1 MSLAAKLVL
10 SPVLVAQAL
19 ATRRRMPRLPEA
31 EGPREGVV
39 GDGPPALRLLIG
51 GDSSAAGVGV
61 AKQDEALAGH
71 TVRPLAD
78 RLGAAVAWRLVARSG
93 LTTAQCADLLA
104 EAAEPWR
111 ADVAVFALGV
121 NDVIDQVPTRR
132 AIAARER
139 LLNVLRERG
148 GVRHVIFMPLP
159 PVHRFP
165 GLPQPLR
172 WVMGADA
179 RRHDEALARWAA
191 ERARAGGDVS
201 HIPIDLPLDPKVMAS
216 DGFHPGERVYRLCG
230 LALADHIATHVWPR
244 LRPLESS
251 R

>member
-19 ATRRRMPRLPEA
+19 ATRRRLPRLPEA
-31 EGPREGVV
+31 EGPREGVA
-39 GDGPPALRLLIG
+39 GDGPVALRLLIG

-61 AKQDEALAGH
+61 ATQDDALAGQ
-71 TVRPLAD
+71 TVRALAA
-78 RLGAAVAWRLVARSG
+78 RLGGAVAWRLVARSG
-93 LTTAQCADLLA
+93 LTTAQCADLLVA
-104 EAAEPWR
+104 AAEPWD

-121 NDVIDQVPTRR
+121 NDVIDLVPPRR
-132 AIAARER
+132 ALAARER
-139 LLNVLRERG
+139 LVAHLRERA

-191 ERARAGGDVS
+191 ARDDVS

-216 DGFHPGERVYRLCG
+216 DGFHPGEPVYRLCG
-230 LALADHIATHVWPR
+230 IALAEHVAAHVWPR
-244 LRPLESS
+244 HRREERS

>member
-19 ATRRRMPRLPEA
+19 ATRRRLPRLPEA
-31 EGPREGVV
+31 GGPREGLV
-39 GDGPPALRLLIG
+39 GSDPPMLRLLIG

-61 AKQDEALAGH
+61 ATQDAALAGQ
-71 TVRPLAD
+71 TVRALAE
-78 RLGAAVAWRLVARSG
+78 RLGGGVAWRLVARSG

-104 EAAEPWR
+104 AAAEPWH

-132 AIAARER
+132 AISARER
-139 LLNVLRERG
+139 LLKLLRERA
-148 GVRHVIFMPLP
+148 GVQHVIFMPLP

-172 WVMGADA
+172 WVMGTDA
-179 RRHDEALARWAA
+179 RRHDHALARWAA
-191 ERARAGGDVS
+191 ARADVS
-201 HIPIDLPLDPKVMAS
+201 HVPIDLPLDPKVMAS
-216 DGFHPGERVYRLCG
+216 DGFHPGEPVYRVCG
-230 LALADHIATHVWPR
+230 LALAEHIATHVWPR
-244 LRPLESS
+244 LQREESP

>member
-10 SPVLVAQAL
+10 SPLLVAQAL

-31 EGPREGVV
+31 DGPRDGVV
-39 GDGPPALRLLIG
+39 GTGPVALRLLIG

-61 AKQDEALAGH
+61 ATQDQALAGH
-71 TVRPLAD
+71 TVRALAE
-78 RLGAAVAWRLVARSG
+78 RIGGAVAWRLVARSG
-93 LTTAQCADLLA
+93 LTTAQCADLLVD
-104 EAAEPWR
+104 ETEPWH

-121 NDVIDQVPTRR
+121 NDVIDLVPPRR
-132 AIAARER
+132 ALAARER
-139 LLNVLRERG
+139 LVVHLRERA
-148 GVRHVIFMPLP
+148 GVRHAVFMPLP

-179 RRHDEALARWAA
+179 RRHDAALAHWAQ
-191 ERARAGGDVS
+191 RRDDVS
-201 HIPIDLPLDPKVMAS
+201 HVPIDLPLDPKVMAS
-216 DGFHPGERVYRLCG
+216 DGFHPGEPVYRLCG
-230 LALADHIATHVWPR
+230 LALAGHIATHVWPR
-244 LRPLESS
+244 IGAAPAS

>member
-10 SPVLVAQAL
+10 SPLLVAQAL
-19 ATRRRMPRLPEA
+19 ATRRRLPRLPEA
-31 EGPREGVV
+31 DGPREGVV
-39 GDGPPALRLLIG
+39 GDGPVALRLLIG

-61 AKQDEALAGH
+61 ATQDEALAGQ
-71 TVRPLAD
+71 TARPLAEGI
-78 RLGAAVAWRLVARSG
+78 GAAVAWRLVARSG

-104 EAAEPWR
+104 EAAEPWHV
-111 ADVAVFALGV
+111 DVAVFALGV
-121 NDVIDQVPTRR
+121 NDVIEQVPARR

-139 LLNVLRERG
+139 LVAHLHEQAR
-148 GVRHVIFMPLP
+148 VRHVIFMPLP

-179 RRHDEALARWAA
+179 RRHDTALARWAA
-191 ERARAGGDVS
+191 RRDDVS
-201 HIPIDLPLDPKVMAS
+201 HIPIDLPLDPRVMAS
-216 DGFHPGERVYRLCG
+216 DGFHPGEPVYRLCG
-230 LALADHIATHVWPR
+230 LALAEHIATHVWPR
-244 LRPLESS
+244 LQRQESP

>member
-19 ATRRRMPRLPEA
+19 ATRRRLPRLPEA
-31 EGPREGVV
+31 DGPREGVA
-39 GDGPPALRLLIG
+39 GTGPVALRLLIG

-61 AKQDEALAGH
+61 ATQDEALAGQ
-71 TVRPLAD
+71 TVRALAP
-78 RLGAAVAWRLVARSG
+78 RLGGAVAWRLVARSG
-93 LTTAQCADLLA
+93 LTTARCADLLA

-132 AIAARER
+132 ALAARER
-139 LLNVLRERG
+139 LVAHLRERA

-179 RRHDEALARWAA
+179 RRHDRALARWAA
-191 ERARAGGDVS
+191 GRDDVS
-201 HIPIDLPLDPKVMAS
+201 HVPIDLPLDPKVMAS
-216 DGFHPGERVYRLCG
+216 DGFHPGEPVYRLCG
-230 LALADHIATHVWPR
+230 LALAEHIATHVWPR
-244 LRPLESS
+244 LRREDTS

>member
-39 GDGPPALRLLIG
+39 GHGPVALRLLIG

-61 AKQDEALAGH
+61 ATQDEALAVQ
-71 TVRPLAD
+71 TVRPLAAQ
-78 RLGAAVAWRLVARSG
+78 LGGAVAWRLVARSG
-93 LTTAQCADLLA
+93 LTTAQCADLLV

-121 NDVIDQVPTRR
+121 NDVIDQVPARR
-132 AIAARER
+132 ALAARER
-139 LLNVLRERG
+139 LVTHLRERA
-148 GVRHVIFMPLP
+148 GVQHVIFMPLP

-191 ERARAGGDVS
+191 RRDDVS

-216 DGFHPGERVYRLCG
+216 DGFHPGEPVYRLCG
-230 LALADHIATHVWPR
+230 LALAEHIAAHVWPR
-244 LRPLESS
+244 LRREETS

>member
-19 ATRRRMPRLPEA
+19 ATRRRLPRLPEA
-31 EGPREGVV
+31 EGPREGVAGEGAV
-39 GDGPPALRLLIG
+39 ALRLLIG

-61 AKQDEALAGH
+61 ATQDEALAGQ
-71 TVRPLAD
+71 TARPLAQ
-78 RLGAAVAWRLVARSG
+78 RIGAAVAWRLVARSG

-104 EAAEPWR
+104 EAAEPWH

-121 NDVIDQVPTRR
+121 NDVIDLVPPRR
-132 AIAARER
+132 ALAARER
-139 LLNVLRERG
+139 LVAHLRERA
-148 GVRHVIFMPLP
+148 GVRHVVFMPLP

-191 ERARAGGDVS
+191 RRGDVS

-216 DGFHPGERVYRLCG
+216 DGFHPGEPVYRLCG
-230 LALADHIATHVWPR
+230 LALADHVATHVWPR
-244 LRPLESS
+244 LRREEKP